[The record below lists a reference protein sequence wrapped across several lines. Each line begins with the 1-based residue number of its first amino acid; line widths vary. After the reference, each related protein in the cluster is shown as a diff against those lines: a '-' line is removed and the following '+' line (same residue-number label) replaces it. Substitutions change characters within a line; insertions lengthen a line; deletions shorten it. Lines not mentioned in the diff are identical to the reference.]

1 MANVKATM
9 TDIRV
14 IIREFSRG
22 TSLREM
28 ERKLKLSRTSLRNYR
43 DRAEASGRSMVDLLS
58 LNDAELQAIMLKG
71 DGHRGRDADRYAF
84 MQADLERFIEA
95 QGHHYKLALEEVRS
109 GKKQSHWVWY
119 IFPQMRGLGRSYFA
133 QLYGISDREEAVVY
147 LNHEV
152 LGPRLREITCA
163 LLEHDDYSA
172 EEIFGDLD
180 AMKVRSCMTLFDI
193 IRPDDIFADV
203 LNKFYGQQRCGLTV
217 RMLSKV

>member
-1 MANVKATM
+1 MP
-9 TDIRV
+9 
-14 IIREFSRG
+14 
-22 TSLREM
+22 
-28 ERKLKLSRTSLRNYR
+28 
-43 DRAEASGRSMVDLLS
+43 
-58 LNDAELQAIMLKG
+58 
-71 DGHRGRDADRYAF
+71 
-84 MQADLERFIEA
+84 DLERFIEA

-133 QLYGISDREEAVVY
+133 QLYGISDREEAMAY

-203 LNKFYGQQRCGLTV
+203 LNKFYRQQRCGLTV
-217 RMLSKV
+217 RMQSKV

>member
-1 MANVKATM
+1 MP
-9 TDIRV
+9 
-14 IIREFSRG
+14 
-22 TSLREM
+22 
-28 ERKLKLSRTSLRNYR
+28 
-43 DRAEASGRSMVDLLS
+43 
-58 LNDAELQAIMLKG
+58 
-71 DGHRGRDADRYAF
+71 
-84 MQADLERFIEA
+84 DLERFIEA

-133 QLYGISDREEAVVY
+133 QLYGVSDREEAVAY

-203 LNKFYGQQRCGLTV
+203 LNKFYRQQRCGLTV

>member
-1 MANVKATM
+1 MP
-9 TDIRV
+9 
-14 IIREFSRG
+14 
-22 TSLREM
+22 
-28 ERKLKLSRTSLRNYR
+28 
-43 DRAEASGRSMVDLLS
+43 
-58 LNDAELQAIMLKG
+58 
-71 DGHRGRDADRYAF
+71 
-84 MQADLERFIEA
+84 DLERFIEA

-133 QLYGISDREEAVVY
+133 QLYGISDREEAVAY

-203 LNKFYGQQRCGLTV
+203 LNKFYRQQRCGLTV

>member
-1 MANVKATM
+1 MP
-9 TDIRV
+9 
-14 IIREFSRG
+14 
-22 TSLREM
+22 
-28 ERKLKLSRTSLRNYR
+28 
-43 DRAEASGRSMVDLLS
+43 
-58 LNDAELQAIMLKG
+58 
-71 DGHRGRDADRYAF
+71 
-84 MQADLERFIEA
+84 DLERFIEA

-133 QLYGISDREEAVVY
+133 QLYGISDREEAVAY

-193 IRPDDIFADV
+193 ISPDDIFADV
-203 LNKFYGQQRCGLTV
+203 LNKFYSQQRCGLTTG
-217 RMLSKV
+217 MLPKI